1 MRRAKQH
8 TQHVETLR
16 ATSPT
21 IHATSPTIRTYEDVG
36 TQRVACY
43 TIHATTRDVARYV
56 STDGKTYSNQHALP
70 PCLCGLDPQSHTAP
84 TQRNTL
90 RPYFFGRARGG
101 WLFQAL
107 CCLLLL
113 FMAACQQETLEGIGG
128 GEGTLLL
135 DGLRK
140 QTTADSLSTKAVD
153 DDLYVEIWQ
162 VGERRYQYTPGETPN
177 QLKLDEGAYLLKSYN
192 AAALSTEVSG
202 KGEAIFQLEKNFNI
216 TDGEIN
222 RLDAIVPMT
231 NVGIRLAKELP
242 QQFTG
247 YQLTVQQGTRSVTLS
262 QNEVAYFTAGEQLL
276 YTLSATNADGEL
288 RTQAATMPNPVAG
301 TIYEIN
307 YSFAT
312 QGDILYEP

>member
-16 ATSPT
+16 VTSP
-21 IHATSPTIRTYEDVG
+21 IIQAMSPTIRTYEDVG

-43 TIHATTRDVARYV
+43 TIHATIRDVARYV

-70 PCLCGLDPQSHTAP
+70 PCLCGLDPQSHTAR

-107 CCLLLL
+107 YCLLL

-162 VGERRYQYTPGETPN
+162 GKERRYQYTPGETPN

-202 KGEAIFQLEKNFNI
+202 KGEAIFQLEKNLSI
-216 TDGEIN
+216 AAGEIN
-222 RLDAIVPMT
+222 RVDATVPMI

-242 QQFTG
+242 AQFTG

-276 YTLSATNADGEL
+276 YTLSARNEDGENCVKL
-288 RTQAATMPNPVAG
+288 GSLQSPVAG

>member
-21 IHATSPTIRTYEDVG
+21 IHATSPIIRTYEDVG
-36 TQRVACY
+36 TQRVACC

-70 PCLCGLDPQSHTAP
+70 PCLCGLDPQSHTTP

-162 VGERRYQYTPGETPN
+162 GEKQLHRFEPAETPN
-177 QLKLDEGAYLLKSYN
+177 QLKLAEGAYLLKSYN

-202 KGEAIFQLEKNFNI
+202 KGEAIFQMEKTFSI
-216 TDGEIN
+216 TAGEIN

-247 YQLTVQQGTRSVTLS
+247 DQLNVRQGERSVTLS

-276 YTLSATNADGEL
+276 YTLSARNEDGENCFKSGL
-288 RTQAATMPNPVAG
+288 LQSPVAG

-307 YSFAT
+307 Y
-312 QGDILYEP
+312 

>member
-56 STDGKTYSNQHALP
+56 STDGKTYSNQHALS
-70 PCLCGLDPQSHTAP
+70 PCLCGLDPQSHTAH

-162 VGERRYQYTPGETPN
+162 EGQQLHCFEPTKTPN
-177 QLKLDEGAYLLKSYN
+177 QLGLKAGNYLLKSYN

-202 KGEAIFQLEKNFNI
+202 KGEAIFQMEKTFSI
-216 TDGEIN
+216 TAGEIN

-247 YQLTVQQGTRSVTLS
+247 YQLNVRQGERSVKLL

-276 YTLSATNADGEL
+276 YTLSALNEDGENCVKL
-288 RTQAATMPNPVAG
+288 GSLQSPVAG

-307 YSFAT
+307 YTFAT
-312 QGDILYEP
+312 KGDILHEP

>member
-21 IHATSPTIRTYEDVG
+21 IHATSPIIQTYEDVG

-56 STDGKTYSNQHALP
+56 STDGKTYSNQHVLP

-90 RPYFFGRARGG
+90 RPYFFDRARGG

-135 DGLRK
+135 DGLHK

-162 VGERRYQYTPGETPN
+162 GEEQRYQYAPGETPN
-177 QLKLDEGAYLLKSYN
+177 QVALAEGTYRLKSYN
-192 AAALSTEVSG
+192 AAAQSTEVSG
-202 KGEAIFQLEKNFNI
+202 KGEAIFQLEKTFSI
-216 TDGEIN
+216 TAGEIN
-222 RLDAIVPMT
+222 RLDAIVPMI

-247 YQLTVQQGTRSVTLS
+247 YQLNVQQGERFEKLL

-276 YTLSATNADGEL
+276 YTLSALNEDGENCVKL
-288 RTQAATMPNPVAG
+288 GSLQSPVAG

-307 YSFAT
+307 YTFAT
-312 QGDILYEP
+312 KGDILHEP

>member
-16 ATSPT
+16 ATSP
-21 IHATSPTIRTYEDVG
+21 IIQTYDDVG

-56 STDGKTYSNQHALP
+56 STDGKTYSNQHALS
-70 PCLCGLDPQSHTAP
+70 PCLCGLDPQSHTAH

-162 VGERRYQYTPGETPN
+162 EGQQLHCFEPTKTPN
-177 QLKLDEGAYLLKSYN
+177 QLGLKAGNYLLKSYN

-202 KGEAIFQLEKNFNI
+202 KGEAIFQMEKTFSI
-216 TDGEIN
+216 TAGEIN

-247 YQLTVQQGTRSVTLS
+247 YQLNVRQGERSVKLL

-276 YTLSATNADGEL
+276 YTLSALNEDGENCVKL
-288 RTQAATMPNPVAG
+288 GSLQSPVAG

-307 YSFAT
+307 YTFAT
-312 QGDILYEP
+312 KGDILHEP

>member
-21 IHATSPTIRTYEDVG
+21 IRTYDDVG

-56 STDGKTYSNQHALP
+56 STDGKTYSNQHVLS
-70 PCLCGLDPQSHTAP
+70 PCLCGLDPQSHTAH

-107 CCLLLL
+107 CCCLL
-113 FMAACQQETLEGIGG
+113 FVMAACQQETLEGIGG

-140 QTTADSLSTKAVD
+140 QTTAGSLSTKAVD

-177 QLKLDEGAYLLKSYN
+177 QLELTAGNYPLKSYN

-202 KGEAIFQLEKNFNI
+202 KSEAIF
-216 TDGEIN
+216 
-222 RLDAIVPMT
+222 
-231 NVGIRLAKELP
+231 
-242 QQFTG
+242 
-247 YQLTVQQGTRSVTLS
+247 
-262 QNEVAYFTAGEQLL
+262 
-276 YTLSATNADGEL
+276 
-288 RTQAATMPNPVAG
+288 
-301 TIYEIN
+301 
-307 YSFAT
+307 
-312 QGDILYEP
+312 

>member
-1 MRRAKQH
+1 MLVGIGFPVRR
-8 TQHVETLR
+8 
-16 ATSPT
+16 
-21 IHATSPTIRTYEDVG
+21 D
-36 TQRVACY
+36 VACY
-43 TIHATTRDVARYV
+43 VSCGCVDGVA
-56 STDGKTYSNQHALP
+56 
-70 PCLCGLDPQSHTAP
+70 
-84 TQRNTL
+84 RNTL
-90 RPYFFGRARGG
+90 RPYFFGRERGG

-107 CCLLLL
+107 CCLLLF

-162 VGERRYQYTPGETPN
+162 EGQQLHRFEPTKTPN
-177 QLKLDEGAYLLKSYN
+177 QLGLKADNYLLKSYN

-202 KGEAIFQLEKNFNI
+202 KGEAIFQMEKTFSI
-216 TDGEIN
+216 TAGEIN

-242 QQFTG
+242 AQFTG
-247 YQLTVQQGTRSVTLS
+247 YQLTVQQSERSVTLS

-276 YTLSATNADGEL
+276 YTLSATNADGEP
-288 RTQAATMPNPVAG
+288 RTQAAFMPNPVAG

-312 QGDILYEP
+312 KGDILYEP

>member
-1 MRRAKQH
+1 MKTRKQH

-21 IHATSPTIRTYEDVG
+21 IHATSPVIQTYEDVG

-56 STDGKTYSNQHALP
+56 STDGKTYSNQQALP

-107 CCLLLL
+107 CCLLL

-153 DDLYVEIWQ
+153 DDLYVEIWKEKQ
-162 VGERRYQYTPGETPN
+162 QLHRFEPAETPN
-177 QLKLDEGAYLLKSYN
+177 QLKLAEGAYLLKSYN

-202 KGEAIFQLEKNFNI
+202 KGEAIFQMEKTFSI
-216 TDGEIN
+216 TAGEIN

-242 QQFTG
+242 AQFTG
-247 YQLTVQQGTRSVTLS
+247 YQLTVQQGTRSERLS

-276 YTLSATNADGEL
+276 YTLSALNEDGENCVKL
-288 RTQAATMPNPVAG
+288 GSLQSPVAG

-307 YSFAT
+307 YTFAT
-312 QGDILYEP
+312 KGDILYEP

>member
-56 STDGKTYSNQHALP
+56 STDGKTYSNQHAFP
-70 PCLCGLDPQSHTAP
+70 PCLCGLDPQSHAAP
-84 TQRNTL
+84 IQRNTL

-107 CCLLLL
+107 CYLLLL

-135 DGLRK
+135 DGLHK

-162 VGERRYQYTPGETPN
+162 GEKQLHRFEPAETPN

-202 KGEAIFQLEKNFNI
+202 KGEAIFQLEKTFSI
-216 TDGEIN
+216 TAGEIN

-242 QQFTG
+242 TQFTG

-312 QGDILYEP
+312 KGDILYEP

>member
-16 ATSPT
+16 VTSP
-21 IHATSPTIRTYEDVG
+21 IIQAMSPTIRTYDDVG

-56 STDGKTYSNQHALP
+56 STDGKTYSNQHAFP
-70 PCLCGLDPQSHTAP
+70 PCLCGLDPQSHTAR

-162 VGERRYQYTPGETPN
+162 GKERRYQYTPGETPN
-177 QLKLDEGAYLLKSYN
+177 QLKLDEGAYQLKSYN

-202 KGEAIFQLEKNFNI
+202 KGEAIFQMEKNFNI
-216 TDGEIN
+216 TAGEIN

-247 YQLTVQQGTRSVTLS
+247 YQLNVRQGERSVKLL
-262 QNEVAYFTAGEQLL
+262 QNEVAYFTAGEQRL

>member
-1 MRRAKQH
+1 MLVGIGFPVRR
-8 TQHVETLR
+8 
-16 ATSPT
+16 
-21 IHATSPTIRTYEDVG
+21 D
-36 TQRVACY
+36 VACY
-43 TIHATTRDVARYV
+43 VSCGCMDGVA
-56 STDGKTYSNQHALP
+56 
-70 PCLCGLDPQSHTAP
+70 
-84 TQRNTL
+84 RNTL
-90 RPYFFGRARGG
+90 RPYFFGKARGG

-107 CCLLLL
+107 CCLLL

-162 VGERRYQYTPGETPN
+162 GEQTLHRFEPTETPN
-177 QLKLDEGAYLLKSYN
+177 QLALEAGNYRLKSYN

-222 RLDAIVPMT
+222 RLDATVPMI

-242 QQFTG
+242 AQFTG

-288 RTQAATMPNPVAG
+288 HTQAATMPIPVAG

-312 QGDILYEP
+312 KGDILHEP

>member
-56 STDGKTYSNQHALP
+56 STDGKTYSNQQALS

-84 TQRNTL
+84 IQRNTL

-107 CCLLLL
+107 CCLLHL

-162 VGERRYQYTPGETPN
+162 EGQQLHCFEPTKTPN
-177 QLKLDEGAYLLKSYN
+177 QLGLKAGNYLLKSYN

-216 TDGEIN
+216 TAGEIN

-247 YQLTVQQGTRSVTLS
+247 YQLNVRQGERSVKLL

-276 YTLSATNADGEL
+276 YTLSARNEDGENCVKL
-288 RTQAATMPNPVAG
+288 GSLQSPVAG

-307 YSFAT
+307 YTFAT
-312 QGDILYEP
+312 KGDILHEP

>member
-21 IHATSPTIRTYEDVG
+21 IHATSPIIRTYDDVG
-36 TQRVACY
+36 TQRVACC
-43 TIHATTRDVARYV
+43 TIHATTRDVTRYV
-56 STDGKTYSNQHALP
+56 STDGKTYSNQHALS
-70 PCLCGLDPQSHTAP
+70 PCLCGLDPQSHTAH

-128 GEGTLLL
+128 GEGMLLL

-153 DDLYVEIWQ
+153 DDLYVESWQ
-162 VGERRYQYTPGETPN
+162 EGQQLHCFEPTKTPN
-177 QLKLDEGAYLLKSYN
+177 QLGLKAGNYLLKSYN

-202 KGEAIFQLEKNFNI
+202 KGEAIFQMEKNFSI
-216 TDGEIN
+216 TPGEIN

-247 YQLTVQQGTRSVTLS
+247 YQLNVRQGERSVKLL

-276 YTLSATNADGEL
+276 YTLSATNADGEP
-288 RTQAATMPNPVAG
+288 RTQAAFMPNPVAG

-312 QGDILYEP
+312 KGDILHEP

>member
-1 MRRAKQH
+1 MKTRKQH

-21 IHATSPTIRTYEDVG
+21 IHATR
-36 TQRVACY
+36 
-43 TIHATTRDVARYV
+43 RDVARYV
-56 STDGKTYSNQHALP
+56 STDGKTYSNQQALP

-107 CCLLLL
+107 CCLLRL

-162 VGERRYQYTPGETPN
+162 EGQQLHCFEPTKTPN
-177 QLKLDEGAYLLKSYN
+177 QLGLKAGNYLLKSYN

-216 TDGEIN
+216 TAGEIN

-242 QQFTG
+242 AQFTG
-247 YQLTVQQGTRSVTLS
+247 YQLTVQQGTRSERLS

-288 RTQAATMPNPVAG
+288 LTQADTMPNPEPG
-301 TIYEIN
+301 TIDEIN

-312 QGDILYEP
+312 KEDILHEP

>member
-1 MRRAKQH
+1 M
-8 TQHVETLR
+8 
-16 ATSPT
+16 
-21 IHATSPTIRTYEDVG
+21 
-36 TQRVACY
+36 
-43 TIHATTRDVARYV
+43 
-56 STDGKTYSNQHALP
+56 
-70 PCLCGLDPQSHTAP
+70 
-84 TQRNTL
+84 
-90 RPYFFGRARGG
+90 
-101 WLFQAL
+101 
-107 CCLLLL
+107 
-113 FMAACQQETLEGIGG
+113 
-128 GEGTLLL
+128 
-135 DGLRK
+135 
-140 QTTADSLSTKAVD
+140 
-153 DDLYVEIWQ
+153 EIWQ

-276 YTLSATNADGEL
+276 YTLSATNADGEP
-288 RTQAATMPNPVAG
+288 RTQAAFMPNPVAG

>member
-16 ATSPT
+16 ATSST
-21 IHATSPTIRTYEDVG
+21 IHATSPIIRTYEDVG

-56 STDGKTYSNQHALP
+56 STDGKTYSNQHAFP
-70 PCLCGLDPQSHTAP
+70 PCLCGLDPQSHAAP
-84 TQRNTL
+84 IQRNTL

-162 VGERRYQYTPGETPN
+162 EGQQLHCFEPTKTPN
-177 QLKLDEGAYLLKSYN
+177 QLGLKAGNYLLKSYN

-202 KGEAIFQLEKNFNI
+202 KGVAIFQMEKTFSI
-216 TDGEIN
+216 TAGEIN

-247 YQLTVQQGTRSVTLS
+247 YQLNVRQGERSVKLL

-276 YTLSATNADGEL
+276 YTLSALNEDGENCVKL
-288 RTQAATMPNPVAG
+288 GSLQSPVAG

-307 YSFAT
+307 YTFAT
-312 QGDILYEP
+312 KGDILHEP